1 VNRIAHQSPQHRA
14 GDPVALI
21 KCREE
26 KGKPFLIEFVIGL
39 KGRQQSVGLIGQG
52 VDEIGFSP
60 GSTGKFLQQRQ
71 AVKGLPDIDKERR
84 DRDLKQACFGRKKPH
99 RRIISK
105 AFIEEAI
112 RVLNIQGTLELRTD
126 SDNYYMYSYETLMSL
141 RQLSL
146 EVHKNRA
153 IAISSKYEDRWRL
166 MDKNIYDLI
175 LHNTEESP
183 LQPSPGT
190 FAFPPHLLNVTRLHE
205 LNGKT
210 VTFEE
215 GFIHFERLYSI
226 EGGGMLLRLS
236 LGSFERPEHLYLM
249 FGDKETIYFPQ
260 EPIATR
266 TNHAIHRQLIK
277 ELHG

>member
-1 VNRIAHQSPQHRA
+1 MVEKIYVHF
-14 GDPVALI
+14 PV
-21 KCREE
+21 
-26 KGKPFLIEFVIGL
+26 PW
-39 KGRQQSVGLIGQG
+39 
-52 VDEIGFSP
+52 D
-60 GSTGKFLQQRQ
+60 
-71 AVKGLPDIDKERR
+71 
-84 DRDLKQACFGRKKPH
+84 KKPH